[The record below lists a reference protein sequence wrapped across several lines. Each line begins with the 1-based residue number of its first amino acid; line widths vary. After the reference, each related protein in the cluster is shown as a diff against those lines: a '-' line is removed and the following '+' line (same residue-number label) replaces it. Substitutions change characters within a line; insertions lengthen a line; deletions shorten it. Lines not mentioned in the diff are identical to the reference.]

1 MTQNLTNFKR
11 PNLSPTEKKDL
22 EALCLFFKDRLQY
35 IKLISD
41 FEVKRFELGLGSE
54 ILLLPYFYDECGNY
68 YSGMKRGR
76 KYTVDELG
84 LFQEPIYPRISL
96 QEFWDADLP
105 LAVHCRTHEQ
115 AQKFCLASKEV
126 YYNERGKKV
135 EEVISWWDLDGP
147 ETCYS
152 NNISFSRREFYKG
165 ERYIVYEFEDIII

>member
-1 MTQNLTNFKR
+1 
-11 PNLSPTEKKDL
+11 
-22 EALCLFFKDRLQY
+22 
-35 IKLISD
+35 
-41 FEVKRFELGLGSE
+41 
-54 ILLLPYFYDECGNY
+54 
-68 YSGMKRGR
+68 MKRGR